1 MNAMNN
7 HERQG
12 GVAAR
17 GGSDRPTVVGLFRD
31 RSDAEA
37 AIRDLKSAGFGENDI
52 GAAMRDRDQQ
62 GELVDEHGTKAAEGA
77 TTGAVSGGVVGG
89 VLGFLAGVGALA
101 IPGIGP
107 IVAAGWLGST
117 LAGAGIGAA
126 AGGMIGAL
134 VGMGIPEEDARHFES
149 GVKSGGVLVTVN
161 AAGRRDEAIRILE
174 ARNADLGPTMRRQSS
189 SGTSHGAGAM
199 SAATGTERRDDVDR
213 SRGDTNQLR
222 EEELDV
228 RKERVQTGEVT
239 LRTEVVTENR
249 TIDVPVTREDVVI
262 ERHAVEGRDRAG
274 GEIGE
279 GREIRVPLSEERVH
293 VDKNTVAR
301 EEISVGKREVTG
313 TGHVNEQVRREEARV
328 ERTGNVKGAADSGTT
343 RYKGPE
349 RRLRQNRSY
358 SGPERRLAM
367 A

>member
-1 MNAMNN
+1 MNSMNN

-12 GVAAR
+12 GTAQQ
-17 GGSDRPTVVGLFRD
+17 GSSDRGTVVGLFRD
-31 RSDAEA
+31 RSDAED
-37 AIRDLKSAGFGENDI
+37 AIRELKAAGFDENGI
-52 GAAMRDRDQQ
+52 GVAMRDRDQQ
-62 GELVDEHGTKAAEGA
+62 GELVEEHGTKAAEGA

-161 AAGRRDEAIRILE
+161 AAGRREEATRILE
-174 ARNADLGPTMRRQSS
+174 ARGADLGPTMRRQ
-189 SGTSHGAGAM
+189 GTGAGLGT
-199 SAATGTERRDDVDR
+199 ATSMAGDREQGSDMLRDATR
-213 SRGDTNQLR
+213 DTHDTLR
-222 EEELDV
+222 LSEEELDV
-228 RKERVQTGEVT
+228 RTEQVQAGEV
-239 LRTEVVTENR
+239 RVRKEVVTEQR
-249 TIDVPVTREDVVI
+249 TIEVPVTREEVVI
-262 ERHAVEGRDRAG
+262 ERHPVEAQGSSA
-274 GEIGE
+274 EIGE

-293 VDKNTVAR
+293 VEKKVVPR
-301 EEISVGKREVTG
+301 EEISVGKREVTD
-313 TGHVNEQVRREEARV
+313 TQRVDETVRREEARV
-328 ERTGNVKGAADSGTT
+328 ERTGSAKTGDGGNRWSGTE
-343 RYKGPE
+343 RRLRRSRSYDGPE
-349 RRLRQNRSY
+349 RRV
-358 SGPERRLAM
+358 AM